1 MLRGVKPADGEKWQ
15 DYERDGVVLVPYVVG
30 ETIFWFKNVDGGF
43 SIDLEDMEGND
54 VAQLLVVL
62 LWMQLKV
69 S

>member
-15 DYERDGVVLVPYVVG
+15 DYERDGAVLVPDVIC
-30 ETIFWFKNVDGGF
+30 ETIFWFKNVDGVI